1 VSGVLTEAKE
11 TISNVASQAGD
22 KVTSGL
28 DKQRTRA
35 AEGIGSIAQ
44 ALRQT
49 SDQLRQQDQQ
59 APTHQYVSTAADQV
73 ERFSNYLRQTDV
85 SQMVSGIEQF
95 ARRQPALFLGSAFVL
110 GLLGARFLK
119 SSSGPNSGGMPGDGN
134 RSRDDYR
141 YAGNFDYGRDSSG
154 TAGLSNTGFNESPGS
169 MPMQGG
175 MSTPSG
181 TTQGGTS
188 QGFGTSQGGGT
199 SQGVGT
205 SQGGGT
211 SQGVGT
217 LQGGGPSQG
226 RGTSQGGGTTQ
237 SGTSPG
243 GMTQPGTSQ
252 AGTSRSGSS
261 T

>member
-1 VSGVLTEAKE
+1 MSGVLNEAKE

-22 KVTSGL
+22 KVASGL

-35 AEGIGSIAQ
+35 AEGVGSIAQ

-59 APTHQYVSTAADQV
+59 APTHQYVSSAADQI

-119 SSSGPNSGGMPGDGN
+119 SSGGPNRGGMPGDGN
-134 RSRDDYR
+134 RSRDDYM
-141 YAGNFDYGRDSSG
+141 YAGNLGYGRNSSA
-154 TAGLSNTGFNESPGS
+154 TQGLSSTGFNESPGS
-169 MPMQGG
+169 IARQ
-175 MSTPSG
+175 SG
-181 TTQGGTS
+181 TSPQSGMTQGAGTLQGGTS
-188 QGFGTSQGGGT
+188 QGGTSQGG
-199 SQGVGT
+199 
-205 SQGGGT
+205 
-211 SQGVGT
+211 
-217 LQGGGPSQG
+217 
-226 RGTSQGGGTTQ
+226 
-237 SGTSPG
+237 TSPSG
-243 GMTQPGTSQ
+243 IVQTGSSH